1 MRAWARKNGY
11 DVAERGRLPAEV
23 TEAYRDAHGKK
34 AAATKTATKAAPARK
49 APAKKAPAKRPVVEA
64 PTRRQETVEVQPRPA
79 EPAAAQTPRPKPSLV
94 SDDRRLV
101 ALGEEIKSLT
111 ARVEALEKASG
122 GGKPGSSKANPFRRR
137 S

>member
-11 DVAERGRLPAEV
+11 DVADRGRLPAEV
-23 TEAYRDAHGKK
+23 TEAYRAAHGKK
-34 AAATKTATKAAPARK
+34 APATKAAPARK
-49 APAKKAPAKRPVVEA
+49 APAKKAPANRPAVQA
-64 PTRRQETVEVQPRPA
+64 PARLQEKAEVQPRSA

-101 ALGEEIKSLT
+101 ALGEEIKALT

-122 GGKPGSSKANPFRRR
+122 GSKPGSSKANPFRRR